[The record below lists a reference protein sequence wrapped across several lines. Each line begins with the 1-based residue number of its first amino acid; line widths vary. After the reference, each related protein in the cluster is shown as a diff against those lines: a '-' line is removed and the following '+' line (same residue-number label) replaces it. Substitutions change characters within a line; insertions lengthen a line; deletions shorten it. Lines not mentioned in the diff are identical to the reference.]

1 MGKQKSGKS
10 ARDMGGHSPTMSDR
24 ARAELAGLGV
34 QPSKQR
40 GQNFIINP
48 FVVEAIL
55 QFSRI
60 DGAEA
65 LVEIGPGL
73 GALSAALYASTE
85 ARGGSLQLIEIERE
99 LCSLLSVR
107 YPNAKVHCADARQV
121 DFASLGERLTVFGNL
136 PYSFSSEIVLH
147 LARQRSS
154 ISRAILMLQREF
166 AERLAAE
173 PGSRTYGSLSVAV
186 QNWFEVTLGPIIP
199 GDAFH
204 PPTKVESLVF
214 ELSPRIK
221 PRAEVSDP
229 VWFERVVR
237 AAFSSRRRTLE
248 NALKG
253 SGLLPPD
260 RIPSVLNRAGIDL
273 HCRAEV
279 LSIEDLARLS
289 EEILEA
295 IDGP

>member
-1 MGKQKSGKS
+1 MS
-10 ARDMGGHSPTMSDR
+10 AR

-48 FVVEAIL
+48 FVVETII

-73 GALSAALYASTE
+73 GALTAALYASTE
-85 ARGGSLQLIEIERE
+85 ARGGSLQLIEIEPE

-107 YPNAKVHCADARQV
+107 CPNAKVHCADARHV
-121 DFASLGERLTVFGNL
+121 DFEALGKRLTVFGNL

-147 LARQRSS
+147 LARQREF
-154 ISRAILMLQREF
+154 IDRAILMLQREF

-173 PGSRTYGSLSVAV
+173 PGSRSYGSLSVVV
-186 QNWFEVTLGPIIP
+186 QNWFEVTRGPVIP

-214 ELSPRIK
+214 ELRPRPM

-237 AAFSSRRRTLE
+237 AAFSSRRRTIE

-253 SGLLPPD
+253 SHLVPAEEVGPA
-260 RIPSVLNRAGIDL
+260 IERAGL
-273 HCRAEV
+273 SLGSRAEA
-279 LSIEDLARLS
+279 LTIEDFAALCVAFNPPGDS
-289 EEILEA
+289 
-295 IDGP
+295 GPD